1 MRRHR
6 DQPLSFRLLLLLV
19 GSYLLTVAALLAGSA
34 HLTKERMIDDRV
46 TKLRAVV
53 EVTKSMAELME
64 ADVSTGR
71 LTRAQAIERFR
82 TLVYATRYNG
92 TEYLFV
98 YDLDGTVIAIGN
110 DPETQGQPRVGLRDL
125 TGKPFIQEMVT
136 VVHDGGGTVNYW
148 YPRQPGQPPVQ
159 KLAYVTAFV
168 PWNIFIGSGV
178 YIGDIE
184 TAFAAYLRHVTE
196 VTLGTLAV
204 AVGLAFWIGR
214 DVAASAVQRRT
225 AEAKF
230 IHLAYHDTLT
240 DLPNRAFFQE
250 TLALAISRTKDNPT
264 ACVVL
269 LLCDLDRFKEV
280 NDTFGHPAGDELLR
294 QAAVR
299 MRETVRNGDILAR
312 LGGDEFALVQIEPTQ
327 PSRAD
332 ALAARIID
340 VMAQPFKI
348 DGRIV
353 SVGMSIGIALAP
365 ADATDPVDLMK
376 HADTALYVSKHRGRG
391 IATLYHPDMSDGM
404 QGRLEL
410 EADLRRA
417 LSCGEFVLHY
427 QPLVELATR
436 RVAGFEALLRW
447 QHPDRGLLFP
457 DTFIQ
462 VAEDCGI
469 LVPIGEWV
477 LRRACLDAAGWDQ
490 DIRVAANVS
499 SQQFQAADFAG
510 VVISALVDA
519 DLPAARLELEITERV
534 MLTDSETAHSALT
547 QLRGLGVQISLDDFG
562 TGYSSLS
569 YLQKFP
575 VDGIKIDRSFVSGLG
590 TTAETE
596 AIVRAMV
603 SLGGILGLRT
613 LAEGIET
620 EEQAARVLAT
630 HCVEG
635 QGYLFS
641 RPVPLSDVPAVI
653 DRLGK
658 ERSDAMVPSD
668 LQVVP

>member
-1 MRRHR
+1 
-6 DQPLSFRLLLLLV
+6 
-19 GSYLLTVAALLAGSA
+19 
-34 HLTKERMIDDRV
+34 
-46 TKLRAVV
+46 
-53 EVTKSMAELME
+53 
-64 ADVSTGR
+64 
-71 LTRAQAIERFR
+71 
-82 TLVYATRYNG
+82 
-92 TEYLFV
+92 
-98 YDLDGTVIAIGN
+98 
-110 DPETQGQPRVGLRDL
+110 
-125 TGKPFIQEMVT
+125 
-136 VVHDGGGTVNYW
+136 
-148 YPRQPGQPPVQ
+148 
-159 KLAYVTAFV
+159 
-168 PWNIFIGSGV
+168 
-178 YIGDIE
+178 
-184 TAFAAYLRHVTE
+184 
-196 VTLGTLAV
+196 
-204 AVGLAFWIGR
+204 
-214 DVAASAVQRRT
+214 
-225 AEAKF
+225 
-230 IHLAYHDTLT
+230 
-240 DLPNRAFFQE
+240 
-250 TLALAISRTKDNPT
+250 
-264 ACVVL
+264 
-269 LLCDLDRFKEV
+269 
-280 NDTFGHPAGDELLR
+280 
-294 QAAVR
+294 
-299 MRETVRNGDILAR
+299 
-312 LGGDEFALVQIEPTQ
+312 
-327 PSRAD
+327 
-332 ALAARIID
+332 
-340 VMAQPFKI
+340 
-348 DGRIV
+348 
-353 SVGMSIGIALAP
+353 
-365 ADATDPVDLMK
+365 
-376 HADTALYVSKHRGRG
+376 
-391 IATLYHPDMSDGM
+391 
-404 QGRLEL
+404 
-410 EADLRRA
+410 
-417 LSCGEFVLHY
+417 
-427 QPLVELATR
+427 
-436 RVAGFEALLRW
+436 LLRW